1 MVLDFLGRET
11 VAHLDYQNTENLG
24 EMKHKYKPGPSRAL
38 TVKSEFFV
46 VLCCLKVGLLEE
58 DLSTRFGVSQRVV
71 SQIDN
76 TWIKFAFFRFK
87 ELDIFL
93 SREIVQ
99 LHLPECF
106 CKKYSTTTL
115 IIDATEIYI
124 EKPNNP
130 EAQQLTL
137 SSYKNSN
144 TLKALVGIVPKGG
157 ILFVLTLYGGSISEK
172 EITQKS
178 GVIEKLQYGDVI
190 MADRGFNIKEMLAS
204 KGVKVNIPP
213 FMNESG
219 QFNESELLETR
230 RIVSLRIHV
239 ERAMERIKNYH
250 ILDFVQITL
259 CMNGIIDMIF
269 LVCAML
275 SNLLSRLVD
284 G

>member
-11 VAHLDYQNTENLG
+11 VAHLDYQNTDNLG

-46 VLCCLKVGLLEE
+46 VRCCLKVGLLEE

-130 EAQQLTL
+130 EAQQLTF

-144 TLKALVGIVPKGG
+144 TLKALGFY
-157 ILFVLTLYGGSISEK
+157 LF
-172 EITQKS
+172 
-178 GVIEKLQYGDVI
+178 
-190 MADRGFNIKEMLAS
+190 
-204 KGVKVNIPP
+204 
-213 FMNESG
+213 
-219 QFNESELLETR
+219 
-230 RIVSLRIHV
+230 
-239 ERAMERIKNYH
+239 
-250 ILDFVQITL
+250 
-259 CMNGIIDMIF
+259 
-269 LVCAML
+269 
-275 SNLLSRLVD
+275 
-284 G
+284 